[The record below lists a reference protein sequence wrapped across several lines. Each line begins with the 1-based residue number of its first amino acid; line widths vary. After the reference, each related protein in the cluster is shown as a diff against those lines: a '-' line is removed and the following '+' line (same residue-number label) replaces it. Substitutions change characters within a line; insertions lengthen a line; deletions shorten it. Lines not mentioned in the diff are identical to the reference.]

1 MPLAFYLDFATKQE
15 GLRRFIDSKGLLS
28 PRIGSLSC
36 RPLPPSD
43 NKGRDLAVIKQIL
56 HGYILSERK
65 IRVPHVSH
73 FSFFP
78 CKNTKFTAN
87 LLLLYPR
94 INKFC
99 DNSMDNNMFDT
110 IDATGTGRK
119 SDPRMR
125 NVEAEM
131 IRSHE
136 LCLKISA
143 RKPTDPDYKGLLEEL
158 FQCALDDSVVV
169 VSPFYCDC
177 GCRMTFGKNVTINKG
192 ATILSPGRVVIEDNV
207 LIGPEV
213 KIVTV
218 DHDLYDKHD
227 LFHFGQVTI
236 KENAWICIGAII
248 CPGVTIGRNAV
259 VAAGAVVTK
268 DVPDNAVVGGNPA
281 KIIKTL

>member
-1 MPLAFYLDFATKQE
+1 
-15 GLRRFIDSKGLLS
+15 
-28 PRIGSLSC
+28 
-36 RPLPPSD
+36 
-43 NKGRDLAVIKQIL
+43 
-56 HGYILSERK
+56 
-65 IRVPHVSH
+65 
-73 FSFFP
+73 
-78 CKNTKFTAN
+78 
-87 LLLLYPR
+87 
-94 INKFC
+94 
-99 DNSMDNNMFDT
+99 MDNNMFDT

-218 DHDLYDKHD
+218 DH
-227 LFHFGQVTI
+227 
-236 KENAWICIGAII
+236 
-248 CPGVTIGRNAV
+248 TIGRNAV